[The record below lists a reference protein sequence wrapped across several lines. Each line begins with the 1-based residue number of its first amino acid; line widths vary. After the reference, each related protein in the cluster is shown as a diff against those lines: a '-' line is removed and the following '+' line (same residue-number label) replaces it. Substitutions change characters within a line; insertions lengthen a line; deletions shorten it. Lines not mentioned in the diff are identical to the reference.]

1 MAFDVGSQLG
11 RYTILKQLAG
21 GGMADVLLA
30 RASGMDGFAHHV
42 VIKRIRADQTA
53 DSQALAMFLDEARL
67 CASLHHHHIVQVHE
81 IGREGDDYFFA
92 MEYVHG
98 EDLRRLLTRVAQ
110 QHLQVPF
117 DQIVTIGVAVAAAL
131 HHAHEQKGAE
141 RQPLDIVHRDVS
153 PANILVGYDGNVKVL
168 DFGIAKGALR
178 TAETRE
184 GTLRGKVAYMAP
196 EQCIGRDVDRR
207 SDVFALGIVLYELCT
222 ARRLFKGDSDYLTMS
237 AIVAGKI
244 PRPSQLRTDLP
255 PALERIIMKAL
266 STSPAARY
274 QTAEHLGLDLERAA
288 ARSGLRLSSTA
299 LAAYLGSL
307 FGRRAEPWLT
317 TDPLPEEVVD
327 RDFDGTGEGIV
338 VISDEDLG
346 KLAAARALL
355 DTPSVVTVTTE
366 PSTPTPVRVDEPN
379 EFSDE
384 PRTEA
389 MEPDEL
395 PTQLTDATD
404 VAAAVEAAR
413 LLRTGSAPKPAAPAP
428 AAPVVKSA

>member
-11 RYTILKQLAG
+11 RYTILQQLAG

-42 VIKRIRADQTA
+42 VIKRIRADHA
-53 DSQALAMFLDEARL
+53 VDSQALKMFLDEARL
-67 CASLHHHHIVQVHE
+67 SASLHHHHIVQVHE

-98 EDLRRLLTRVAQ
+98 EDLRKLLTRVAQ
-110 QHLQVPF
+110 RHLQVPL
-117 DQIVTIGVAVAAAL
+117 DQVVTIGIAVAGAL
-131 HHAHEQKGAE
+131 HHAHEQKGAD

-178 TAETRE
+178 TSETRD

-196 EQCIGRDVDRR
+196 EQCVGHAVDRR

-237 AIVAGKI
+237 AIVAGKV
-244 PRPSQLRTDLP
+244 PKPSQLRTDLP

-288 ARSGLRLSSTA
+288 TQSGLRVSSTA
-299 LAAYLGSL
+299 LAGYLSSL

-317 TDPLPEEVVD
+317 TDVLPEEVVD
-327 RDFDGTGEGIV
+327 RDFDGTGEGVV

-346 KLAAARALL
+346 KLAVARAML
-355 DTPSVVTVTTE
+355 DAPSVVTEVTG
-366 PSTPTPVRVDEPN
+366 PHTPTPLHLDEPN

-389 MEPDEL
+389 MDIEEL
-395 PTQLTDATD
+395 PTNLADGGD
-404 VAAAVEAAR
+404 VAAVEAAR
-413 LLRTGSAPKPAAPAP
+413 LLRTGS
-428 AAPVVKSA
+428 